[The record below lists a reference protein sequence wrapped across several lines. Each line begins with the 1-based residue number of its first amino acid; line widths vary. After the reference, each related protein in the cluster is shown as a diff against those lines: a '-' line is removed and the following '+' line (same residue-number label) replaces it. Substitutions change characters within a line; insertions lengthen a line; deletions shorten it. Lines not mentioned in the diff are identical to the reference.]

1 MGASVPEPNYGIRLR
16 ALLTLNNVE
25 LDLVA
30 FFERFVS
37 IQLDRRVVDEYIRPV
52 FAPDESVALGVIEP
66 LDLSFVLSHRSCLPF
81 PSLAGIR
88 RALRGI
94 SNRIT

>member
-1 MGASVPEPNYGIRLR
+1 MLGSEAENPRAHHTSGRRTAVLQYRPFALSCAVGGVFPVADYGIRLR

-37 IQLDRRVVDEYIRPV
+37 IQLD
-52 FAPDESVALGVIEP
+52 
-66 LDLSFVLSHRSCLPF
+66 C
-81 PSLAGIR
+81 
-88 RALRGI
+88 
-94 SNRIT
+94 